1 MTDELIRLCDLL
13 PMYSNYHGVSL
24 PEAAFGLHELMDEAF
39 LAYLGRGEELLP
51 ERLFWVGGVSSSK
64 RSVRGYVLGHEGLI
78 KYFKALS
85 EPSGSTQFI
94 NCFCHAEYDYVNVPA
109 SIVYSSKTALSEWL
123 KNAGVS
129 DFSFVL
135 DVGVSSK
142 ECGSSSVIS
151 SKELNSI
158 SLIINGLVELIKEV
172 DKAHTVQGIDAAAQI
187 RADAIK
193 RRALGVRS
201 VRKNFNP
208 CMAILSLA
216 DAAQVEMPK
225 SHKTLG
231 KFMKGHIQSDMEQS
245 T

>member
-24 PEAAFGLHELMDEAF
+24 PEAAFGLYELMDEAF
-39 LAYLGRGEELLP
+39 LAYLGRSEELLP
-51 ERLFWVGGVSSSK
+51 ERLFWVGRVGSSEPSA
-64 RSVRGYVLGHEGLI
+64 RGYVLGHEGLL
-78 KYFKALS
+78 KYFKGLCDS
-85 EPSGSTQFI
+85 SDGIQSI
-94 NCFCHAEYDYVNVPA
+94 NCFCHAEYEYTNVPA
-109 SIVYSSKTALSEWL
+109 SIVYSSKEALSEWL

-129 DFSFVL
+129 DHPFVL
-135 DVGVSSK
+135 DAGANSR
-142 ECGSSSVIS
+142 EYGGSGAVS

-158 SLIINGLVELIKEV
+158 SLIVNGLVELIKEV
-172 DKAHTVQGIDAAAQI
+172 DKAHTVQGLDAAAQM

-231 KFMKGHIQSDMEQS
+231 KFMKGHSQSDMD
-245 T
+245 